1 MLCEGK
7 GMHQLIE
14 LSTIYEKQNK
24 SKTRTT
30 EVEQERGERVAA
42 KQTSAAA
49 AEEDA
54 RPVLATNVMQM
65 VEMCII
71 SMQKLSP

>member
-7 GMHQLIE
+7 GMHQLIY

-24 SKTRTT
+24 NQTYSDELK
-30 EVEQERGERVAA
+30 QEGGEHVVA
-42 KQTSAAA
+42 KQTTV

-54 RPVLATNVMQM
+54 RPVRTTNVMLM
-65 VEMCII
+65 VEICII
-71 SMQKLSP
+71 SMQMLSL

>member
-7 GMHQLIE
+7 GMHQLIY

-24 SKTRTT
+24 NRTYSN
-30 EVEQERGERVAA
+30 ELKWERGDRVAA
-42 KQTSAAA
+42 EQTTA

-54 RPVLATNVMQM
+54 RPVLTTNVMQM
-65 VEMCII
+65 LGICII
-71 SMQKLSP
+71 SMQMLCL